1 MLRRSRFRHQFV
13 RRLLVEPE
21 LPLDDGVQLLALD
34 IGNRSV
40 DGGNSGSKWVGR
52 FSPSETSDKNL
63 RKLSNMTCVP

>member
-40 DGGNSGSKWVGR
+40 DGGGMNQ
-52 FSPSETSDKNL
+52 
-63 RKLSNMTCVP
+63 